1 MEKKK
6 VWWIL
11 GSILAVV
18 LVVGLIISV
27 IYRDKIFPDYV
38 IDPTTSDDAKVLDD
52 IKKGLGTL
60 VNGDYTIED
69 SETMQAD
76 ADCPTKN
83 DQLWEYIWVKE
94 YENVVVFYYPYK
106 TDSGVIYPN
115 IVFKKIVGNR
125 LSIDGIMN
133 ATLECKR
140 GGFLGA
146 GKYKWDKA
154 QIKLNFG
161 STPNY
166 EYSQST
172 TGYSRKDNCISLTS
186 TKLYYWNGYN
196 HDRNAV
202 SPSNKEIKLAREFV
216 SKALLETVQ
225 NYFLKFG
232 NLRLQT
238 LTANGNEVYAYLNSY
253 FAYLFNSCKT
263 GTSGDNKLVNVNDFL
278 AYDIPQSEQE
288 NYPIPESKKVD
299 YPNDWQYY
307 KMYKC
312 DKYVRTIYLNYKAY
326 DTKVPAAS
334 SDYERTVDCEVVPAQ
349 EKQYAMLLVK
359 LRNYN
364 NADLTDYDATKSP
377 VTITFAT
384 KDETTKTIVFDNKTT
399 FTAGEVVTL
408 PINKTYSYAI
418 KSNVLCFDNIEGSFE
433 ATEML
438 NELTLS
444 FTYLGDAT
452 LCSIGLNVVGD
463 IDLSAIDLSVTPVV
477 IKLENTVYS
486 YIITFDDN
494 KYLSGT
500 MYNAVFKFG
509 SYTYT
514 IVSDS
519 LIFPTTSGRIGFDS
533 ENRTHLFNCMQ
544 NGQSI
549 SIKESTKMSYTVNG
563 ATFKFTNG
571 TISVIAEKTKFDAF
585 LAQYPDA
592 KIELIAY
599 SGKEL
604 VLLRKTID
612 EYGVLGNNEAAYIGC
627 YNKDDGSL
635 SGAKLDQLTYTMQI
649 KVTVNNQ
656 TYLSNVMVKSLD
668 YCIVLEIVNFDFV
681 KGGEK

>member
-1 MEKKK
+1 
-6 VWWIL
+6 
-11 GSILAVV
+11 
-18 LVVGLIISV
+18 
-27 IYRDKIFPDYV
+27 
-38 IDPTTSDDAKVLDD
+38 
-52 IKKGLGTL
+52 
-60 VNGDYTIED
+60 
-69 SETMQAD
+69 
-76 ADCPTKN
+76 
-83 DQLWEYIWVKE
+83 
-94 YENVVVFYYPYK
+94 
-106 TDSGVIYPN
+106 
-115 IVFKKIVGNR
+115 
-125 LSIDGIMN
+125 
-133 ATLECKR
+133 
-140 GGFLGA
+140 
-146 GKYKWDKA
+146 
-154 QIKLNFG
+154 
-161 STPNY
+161 
-166 EYSQST
+166 
-172 TGYSRKDNCISLTS
+172 
-186 TKLYYWNGYN
+186 
-196 HDRNAV
+196 
-202 SPSNKEIKLAREFV
+202 
-216 SKALLETVQ
+216 
-225 NYFLKFG
+225 
-232 NLRLQT
+232 
-238 LTANGNEVYAYLNSY
+238 
-253 FAYLFNSCKT
+253 
-263 GTSGDNKLVNVNDFL
+263 
-278 AYDIPQSEQE
+278 
-288 NYPIPESKKVD
+288 
-299 YPNDWQYY
+299 
-307 KMYKC
+307 
-312 DKYVRTIYLNYKAY
+312 
-326 DTKVPAAS
+326 
-334 SDYERTVDCEVVPAQ
+334 
-349 EKQYAMLLVK
+349 
-359 LRNYN
+359 
-364 NADLTDYDATKSP
+364 
-377 VTITFAT
+377 
-384 KDETTKTIVFDNKTT
+384 
-399 FTAGEVVTL
+399 
-408 PINKTYSYAI
+408 
-418 KSNVLCFDNIEGSFE
+418 
-433 ATEML
+433 ML